1 MSKTFKIFDKIQN
14 FYKISKYFMISKN
27 FVRFQK
33 IHIKF
38 QIFQNL
44 LLKIF
49 ITI

>member
-1 MSKTFKIFDKIQN
+1 MSKTFKIFVKFQ
-14 FYKISKYFMISKN
+14 KLSKYFMISKN